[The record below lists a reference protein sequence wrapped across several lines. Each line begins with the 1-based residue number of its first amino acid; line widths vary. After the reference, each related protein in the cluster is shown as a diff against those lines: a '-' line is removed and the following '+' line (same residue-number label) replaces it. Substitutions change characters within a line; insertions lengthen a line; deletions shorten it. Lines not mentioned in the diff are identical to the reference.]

1 MRGTELVVQL
11 PIPAQLDAVA
21 SNVTLVVFKALDKI
35 MAAVLSMM
43 IDRGSVNQLPVLP
56 LGAVVS
62 TTKPLP

>member
-1 MRGTELVVQL
+1 MQL

-21 SNVTLVVFKALDKI
+21 SNVTLVVIKALDKI
-35 MAAVLSMM
+35 VAAVLSMM